1 MMMKRVDSSVI
12 FQLIMNITIRET
24 TMVSRVENMS
34 PNTSSMKPRIWLVSR
49 ETRLSSSP
57 GFLLLMKDRERDC
70 IL

>member
-1 MMMKRVDSSVI
+1 
-12 FQLIMNITIRET
+12 MNITIRDT

-57 GFLLLMKDRERDC
+57 GFLLLMKERERDC